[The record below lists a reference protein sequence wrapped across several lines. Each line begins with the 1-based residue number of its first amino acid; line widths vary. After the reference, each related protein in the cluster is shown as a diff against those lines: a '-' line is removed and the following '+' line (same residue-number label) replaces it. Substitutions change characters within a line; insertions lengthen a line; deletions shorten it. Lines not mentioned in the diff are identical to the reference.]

1 MEDMTVTIMLT
12 SAGLGTVVGQLQR
25 LRNPGGSLTPTARFA
40 SLVYSIAALLFVGYV
55 LAGGSIKLDIAAI
68 YANAL
73 RLLGLAVLAAGFYL
87 SFKRTDRPE
96 APADLTPQSHPSR
109 TPPAP

>member
-1 MEDMTVTIMLT
+1 MEDMTVTIMLA

-25 LRNPGGSLTPTARFA
+25 LRNPGGSLSTTARCA
-40 SLVYSIAALLFVGYV
+40 SLAYSIAALLFVGYV
-55 LAGGSIKLDIAAI
+55 LAGGSIRLDIAPIHAD
-68 YANAL
+68 AL

-96 APADLTPQSHPSR
+96 APADLTPQLHPSR
-109 TPPAP
+109 TPLAP